1 MTTVTSQIVSQLQ
14 RSIARAIYGKEEA
27 IQLALITLLARGH
40 LLIEDVPGV
49 GKTTLAQALAKSFHC
64 SFQRIQFT
72 SDLLPS
78 DVLGVS
84 VYNPETREF
93 EFRSGPIFAN
103 VVLADEINRTTPRTQ
118 SALLEA
124 MNEAQVTV
132 DGKTLPLPQPF
143 LVIATQNPVEHH
155 GTYPLPESQLDRF
168 LMRIRMGYPSHE
180 TEREILRKR
189 IRDDSV
195 AALEPVAD
203 VRRRSRDAGIR
214 RPRESGFQPA
224 RLRAGNRQSHAQHR
238 ATRSG
243 RQPARHVDAAA
254 RRASPRFS
262 RWPRLLPARRLQ
274 AARGRRFF
282 ASRGGQ
288 LAPRF
293 AAEKIGDDRSRPAR
307 DRRLRSRS
315 SVSLAST
322 AAQLWAKADRS
333 GVRAFFLSI
342 AALAVALLLALYSG
356 AAAELGH
363 LALAIASALGALLV
377 AAWVAVTLVPV
388 LAKRTPLRWIGY
400 KMEYRVT
407 REGWIYIGESLWWRS
422 PR

>member
-1 MTTVTSQIVSQLQ
+1 MSTATSQIVSQLQ

-64 SFQRIQFT
+64 TFQRIQFT

-84 VYNPETREF
+84 VYNPESREF

-132 DGKTLPLPQPF
+132 DGKTLQLPHPF

-168 LMRIRMGYPSHE
+168 LMRIKMGYPSHE
-180 TEREILRKR
+180 TEREILRKH
-189 IRDDSV
+189 IHDDSL

-203 VRRRSRDAGIR
+203 VSDVLEMQEAVARVKVDASLHDYALEIVNRTRKTEQLALGVSPRGTLMLQRAAQARAFLDSRDYC
-214 RPRESGFQPA
+214 
-224 RLRAGNRQSHAQHR
+224 
-238 ATRSG
+238 
-243 RQPARHVDAAA
+243 
-254 RRASPRFS
+254 
-262 RWPRLLPARRLQ
+262 LP
-274 AARGRRFF
+274 
-282 ASRGGQ
+282 
-288 LAPRF
+288 
-293 AAEKIGDDRSRPAR
+293 DDFK
-307 DRRLRSRS
+307 
-315 SVSLAST
+315 
-322 AAQLWAKADRS
+322 Q
-333 GVRAFFLSI
+333 
-342 AALAVALLLALYSG
+342 LAVAVFS
-356 AAAELGH
+356 H
-363 LALAIASALGALLV
+363 RVVASSRHASLQRKSETTESVLREIV
-377 AAWVAVTLVPV
+377 DSVRVP
-388 LAKRTPLRWIGY
+388 L
-400 KMEYRVT
+400 
-407 REGWIYIGESLWWRS
+407 
-422 PR
+422 

>member
-1 MTTVTSQIVSQLQ
+1 MTAVTSQI
-14 RSIARAIYGKEEA
+14 
-27 IQLALITLLARGH
+27 ITVLARGH

-189 IRDDSV
+189 VGEDPVQSLEPIADVQDVLAMQNEVAQVKVDSSLHDY
-195 AALEPVAD
+195 ALEIVA
-203 VRRRSRDAGIR
+203 R
-214 RPRESGFQPA
+214 
-224 RLRAGNRQSHAQHR
+224 
-238 ATRSG
+238 TRHSEQLSLG
-243 RQPARHVDAAA
+243 V
-254 RRASPRFS
+254 SPRGTLMLQRAAQARAFLDG
-262 RWPRLLPARRLQ
+262 RDYCLPDD
-274 AARGRRFF
+274 FK
-282 ASRGGQ
+282 Q
-288 LAPRF
+288 LAISVFSHRVV
-293 AAEKIGDDRSRPAR
+293 ASSRHASLQKKSETTEAVLR
-307 DRRLRSRS
+307 DIVE
-315 SVSLAST
+315 SV
-322 AAQLWAKADRS
+322 R
-333 GVRAFFLSI
+333 
-342 AALAVALLLALYSG
+342 
-356 AAAELGH
+356 
-363 LALAIASALGALLV
+363 
-377 AAWVAVTLVPV
+377 VP
-388 LAKRTPLRWIGY
+388 L
-400 KMEYRVT
+400 
-407 REGWIYIGESLWWRS
+407 
-422 PR
+422 